1 MVIYSK
7 FKSALL
13 IFVILC
19 ASTVSFAQFSGGG
32 RLGVNFSNLRGSS
45 VNGNSMLV
53 GYNIGGFVNY
63 GLSDWFSGDLA
74 EIMSVQTELTIQSKG
89 ATMTYSLLDASAVP
103 YVFEAKQNFTYA
115 EIPLLAKF
123 TFTPGRKISYF
134 GEAGFFLGA
143 LIGLTIDGEKSWDH
157 DQESGTDPRKYRQEY
172 SGFDFGLAI
181 GGGVSVPFG
190 GRRSPWSAFANLRG
204 SIGLMNIGEE
214 KEKTPDVMK
223 PYLEDVKTGTLSL
236 VFGVAYAF

>member
-1 MVIYSK
+1 MM
-7 FKSALL
+7 A
-13 IFVILC
+13 ILC
-19 ASTVSFAQFSGGG
+19 ASTISMAQFTGGG

-45 VNGNSMLV
+45 VVGNSMLI

-63 GLSDWFSGDLA
+63 SLNDWLSGDIADILSVQS
-74 EIMSVQTELTIQSKG
+74 ELSVQTKG
-89 ATMTYSLLDASAVP
+89 ATLQYSLLDANGDP
-103 YVFEAKQNFTYA
+103 YVFEGKQVFTYA

-123 TFTPGRKISYF
+123 TFRPSRNFSYF

-143 LIGLTIDGEKSWDH
+143 LTGLTIDGEKSWDH
-157 DQESGTDPRKYRQEY
+157 DQERTTDPRKYRQEY
-172 SGFDFGLAI
+172 SGFDFGVSI
-181 GGGVSVPFG
+181 GAGVSVPFG
-190 GRRSPWSAFANLRG
+190 GRNTPWSAFANVRG

-236 VFGVAYAF
+236 LFGVAYAF